1 MPRSIWKGP
10 FLEPH
15 LLKKLQRTVPS
26 GESKKRDQRKAW
38 TSWSRRSVIIPQA
51 LGLRINL
58 YNGKN
63 FVPVLLSEDMIGHKL
78 GEFVPTRVR
87 TLHKG
92 KTK

>member
-1 MPRSIWKGP
+1 MPRSVWKGP

-15 LLKKLQRTVPS
+15 LLKKLQKTVPS
-26 GESKKRDQRKAW
+26 GESKKRNQGKAW
-38 TSWSRRSVIIPQA
+38 TSWSRRSVILPQA
-51 LGLRINL
+51 LGLRIQVH
-58 YNGKN
+58 NGKA
-63 FVPVLLSEDMIGHKL
+63 FQPLLLTEDMIGHKL